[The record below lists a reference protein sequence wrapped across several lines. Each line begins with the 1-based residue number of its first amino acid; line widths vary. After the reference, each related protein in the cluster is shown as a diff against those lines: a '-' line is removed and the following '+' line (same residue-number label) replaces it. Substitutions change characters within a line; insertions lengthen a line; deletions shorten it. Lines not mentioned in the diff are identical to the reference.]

1 MFLGIFRGA
10 TFLGNFRG
18 PRSSEIPD
26 ANSEEYFVGT
36 SEDWTIGNFLGIY
49 RGSSPSVYSE
59 ELSDDLVVLGV
70 SSEIQFLGIPS
81 EISEGFPRKNEFSK
95 SYFRGL
101 LSSCWRFSLS
111 LGDMLE
117 LLESRE
123 GACFILVCGGGAQVT
138 ERGFLERRRARSVVI
153 HLRGIGAWFQFISF
167 LSRREVRFM
176 YGLLQ
181 VQGEEPIPQPDILM
195 VSSNDFSSIWCFSD
209 CICYGSR
216 PLRLDYVEVWT
227 SERAFEPGDDIV
239 WKALGGSDRS
249 GLRRRSVFY
258 STSGLYHLAG

>member
-1 MFLGIFRGA
+1 MFLGIFEG
-10 TFLGNFRG
+10 L
-18 PRSSEIPD
+18 RS
-26 ANSEEYFVGT
+26 
-36 SEDWTIGNFLGIY
+36 
-49 RGSSPSVYSE
+49 
-59 ELSDDLVVLGV
+59 
-70 SSEIQFLGIPS
+70 S
-81 EISEGFPRKNEFSK
+81 EISEGHVPLKFPMQIPRNISLELPRIGPSEISSEYTEEVLPRYIPRNFPTIKWSSEFPRKFSSLEFRQK
-95 SYFRGL
+95 FPRDFRGKMNFRGVISEDFCRRVGDSLYL
-101 LSSCWRFSLS
+101 LVICSNFWNPVKELVSSLS
-111 LGDMLE
+111 VGEVRRLQNVDFWKDGE
-117 LLESRE
+117 L
-123 GACFILVCGGGAQVT
+123 
-138 ERGFLERRRARSVVI
+138 
-153 HLRGIGAWFQFISF
+153 GAWFQFISF

-176 YGLLQ
+176 FGLLQ

-195 VSSNDFSSIWCFSD
+195 ASSNDFSSIWCFSD